1 MDPANFSQ
9 LRKWLTEAG
18 LAGTSE
24 TALLDG
30 FCRRAFEAGLP
41 LARAT
46 VIIDTLHPV
55 HEGRVARWRSEG
67 DEGRTELIEYGPSSE
82 GEAAENWRRSP
93 FFICSKAAAPSGE
106 YA

>member
-1 MDPANFSQ
+1 MDPANFSE

-67 DEGRTELIEYGPSSE
+67 EGAVPS
-82 GEAAENWRRSP
+82 
-93 FFICSKAAAPSGE
+93 
-106 YA
+106 